1 MTGATELDRPKET
14 PQPFIT
20 PGRIIA
26 VLVLVGALA
35 AVFAT
40 GLHEYLSLDALKDN
54 RQALLDAVA
63 SNFLLTALAFI
74 AIYAV
79 AVGLSL
85 PGALWLTIGGGFV
98 FGVLPATVFVTVGAT
113 LGATIVF
120 LLAKYVIGDALRS
133 RAGGAIKKMEA
144 GFQENAL
151 SYLLVLR
158 LVPLF
163 PFFVVNLVPAF
174 LGVRLTTYV
183 VGTFLGIIP
192 GVFVY
197 ALVGAGFGEVLDRGE
212 EVNTAAILNPQVLG
226 ALIGLAVLALI
237 PVVYKKL
244 SAKKNI
250 AEAPDV

>member
-1 MTGATELDRPKET
+1 MSGPPDLAESSQT
-14 PQPFIT
+14 PQPFLT
-20 PGRIIA
+20 PGRILA
-26 VLVLVGALA
+26 VVVLLGALA
-35 AVFAT
+35 AVFLS
-40 GLHEYLSLDALKDN
+40 GVHEYLSLQALQEN
-54 RQALLDAVA
+54 RQALLDAV
-63 SNFLLTALAFI
+63 SKNFALTAFAFVLL
-74 AIYAV
+74 YAA

-98 FGVLPATVFVTVGAT
+98 FGVLPATVFVTIGAT
-113 LGATIVF
+113 LGASIVF

-133 RAGGAIKKMEA
+133 RTGGAIKKMEA

-174 LGVRLTTYV
+174 LGVRLSTYV

-197 ALVGAGFGEVLDRGE
+197 ALVGAGLGEVLDSGE
-212 EVNTAAILNPQVLG
+212 EVNTAAIFNPQVLG
-226 ALIGLAVLALI
+226 ALLGLAVLALI

-244 SAKKNI
+244 STNKS
-250 AEAPDV
+250 ESSHE